1 MATYS
6 EEDLATLTPEE
17 RAVILDDDGAAE
29 ANAKA
34 LAKIAGEDDDDED
47 DEDGDTGDA
56 GQVDAEVIDVKFTEK
71 ETAPVVAEK
80 AAAPEREEKFRPTY
94 QADVPADIDQRLS
107 GIDTDI
113 DALTAQFKAG
123 DIDFDE
129 HQAQTRALEATRR
142 DLSNAKTKAEISRE
156 MSTQAANQEWQFTVK
171 SFMKNTAKDGGTDYQ
186 KDPVK
191 HADLDSFVKILAH
204 NPAHE
209 GRDQEWFL
217 HEAHKR
223 VNALHGVAQ
232 AASKTPI
239 ADAKAAR
246 KVDLSNAP
254 KSLSQVPGSD
264 GPGDIGDE
272 FASIDA
278 LSGDKLEQAIARMSP
293 AQRDKYMSQA

>member
-47 DEDGDTGDA
+47 DDGDDNDA
-56 GQVDAEVIDVKFTEK
+56 GSSDAPAAAVAA
-71 ETAPVVAEK
+71 APVVAE
-80 AAAPEREEKFRPTY
+80 EREEKFHPKY
-94 QADVPADIDQRLS
+94 VAQVPADIDERLGS
-107 GIDTDI
+107 IDTDI

-142 DLSNAKTKAEISRE
+142 DLSNAKLEAKISND
-156 MSTQAANQEWQFTVK
+156 MNTQAANQEWQFTIK
-171 SFMKNTAKDGGTDYQ
+171 SFFKNTVKEGGPDYT
-186 KDPVK
+186 KDPAK
-191 HADLDSFVKILAH
+191 YADLDAFVKVLAN
-204 NPAHE
+204 NPIHE
-209 GRDQEWFL
+209 GKDQEWFL

-223 VNALHGVAQ
+223 VSALHGLAP

-239 ADAKAAR
+239 QDAKNAR

-264 GPGDIGDE
+264 GPGDLADE
-272 FASIDA
+272 FSAIDA
-278 LSGDKLEQAIARMSP
+278 LSGDKLEQAIAKMSP
-293 AQRDKYMSQA
+293 AQREKYMSQA

>member
-47 DEDGDTGDA
+47 DDDGDTGDA
-56 GQVDAEVIDVKFTEK
+56 GKSDTEITDVKFTE
-71 ETAPVVAEK
+71 EAAAPVVAEK
-80 AAAPEREEKFRPTY
+80 RAAPEREEKFRPTY
-94 QADVPADIDQRLS
+94 QADVPADIDQRLNS
-107 GIDTDI
+107 IDSDI
-113 DALTAQFKAG
+113 DALTAKFKAG

-142 DLSNAKTKAEISRE
+142 DLSNAKTKAEISQE
-156 MSTQAANQEWQFTVK
+156 MTSQAAQQEWQFTIK
-171 SFMKNTAKDGGTDYQ
+171 SFMRNIAKDGGTDYL

-191 HADLDSFVKILAH
+191 YADLDGFVIALANKPEH
-204 NPAHE
+204 QDK
-209 GRDQEWFL
+209 DQEWFL
-217 HEAHKR
+217 KEAHKR
-223 VNALHGVAQ
+223 VNALYGSVEAP
-232 AASKTPI
+232 SKTTLQE
-239 ADAKAAR
+239 AKNAR

-254 KSLSQVPGSD
+254 KTLSQVPGSD
-264 GPGDIGDE
+264 GPGDVGDE
-272 FASIDA
+272 FAAIDA

-293 AQRDKYMSQA
+293 AQREKYMSQA